1 MDLNPTIK
9 LAPQVAEA
17 ALTLEALLTDGA
29 SDLVVMRARKE
40 LRVKAADLKA
50 ACEAPQGFSPWT
62 PHNSGNTK

>member
-17 ALTLEALLTDGA
+17 ALTLEALLSDGA
-29 SDLVVMRARKE
+29 SDLAVMRARKE

-50 ACEAPQGFSPWT
+50 ACEANQAFQPWT
-62 PHNSGNTK
+62 PANLGNTR

>member
-1 MDLNPTIK
+1 MDITPTLS

-17 ALTLEALLTDGA
+17 ALNLEALLTDGA

-50 ACEAPQGFSPWT
+50 ACEAEQNFSPWT
-62 PHNSGNTK
+62 PHNSGNTR

>member
-1 MDLNPTIK
+1 MDITPTLS

-17 ALTLEALLTDGA
+17 ALNLEALLTDGA

-50 ACEAPQGFSPWT
+50 ACEAPQGFSPWS
-62 PHNSGNTK
+62 PSSPGNTR